1 MWPPHS
7 GTKAFQSQNLLCSPT
22 HPTAQQNSI
31 LTTVWTWQELPFL
44 CVSAHAYPI
53 VPTTLSVSICF
64 LTQPLK
70 GLFQFQLFNEAN
82 ILFESLAEMTAS
94 SPAGP
99 WHLRVYLPT
108 SSWELGGHC
117 SGFEVRWIR
126 VGVLTQ
132 TFSSCVNVG
141 KSLSPSFNNNPFPK
155 NYWDNPVT

>member
-1 MWPPHS
+1 MASSLGHQGFSISEPTLLSNTPHS
-7 GTKAFQSQNLLCSPT
+7 PAEQHSYHCLNMAGASIPLCLSTCLSYSP
-22 HPTAQQNSI
+22 NYS
-31 LTTVWTWQELPFL
+31 LGF
-44 CVSAHAYPI
+44 
-53 VPTTLSVSICF
+53 CF